1 MYRYAAKYPFISAN
15 VPTVIVNLLPRLS
28 NDYISNM
35 KLYCIQQL
43 QNKCF
48 NVFNEIARKNQKTDG
63 HNTKYTHVKRRK
75 NRIRKPC
82 WNISLNKMTEHC
94 FGKCLDKTEQCSNWE
109 RRPLNVSQ
117 IEYAAMDAYILVKML
132 QYVKYET

>member
-1 MYRYAAKYPFISAN
+1 M
-15 VPTVIVNLLPRLS
+15 LPRLS

-43 QNKCF
+43 RNTCF
-48 NVFNEIARKNQKTDG
+48 KIFNEIARKTD
-63 HNTKYTHVKRRK
+63 NPNIKCTHVKRRK

-82 WNISLNKMTEHC
+82 WNISLNKMTEQC

-109 RRPLNVSQ
+109 RRPLNISQ

-132 QYVKYET
+132 HYVKFEK